1 MKYLKSA
8 GDQLCKVYPY
18 HRRRHRLKLFC
29 LVGIIVS
36 FAISACDFGKVE
48 AQTETKSKKEN
59 NMESVQS
66 VTASQPKIPPI
77 DAASTPQIETATFA
91 LG

>member
-8 GDQLCKVYPY
+8 GDQLSGVYPT
-18 HRRRHRLKLFC
+18 HKQRDLVKLFC
-29 LVGIIVS
+29 LVGVMVG

-48 AQTETKSKKEN
+48 AQTETTSKKEN
-59 NMESVQS
+59 HMDSLQS
-66 VTASQPKIPPI
+66 VTTIQPKIPPI
-77 DAASTPQIETATFA
+77 DAVSTPQIETATFA